1 MATTLQS
8 QVIWMSNEGGFSDM
22 KDKKETCHF
31 CQESN
36 VLECHHII
44 PKRLGGSNDSK
55 NILVLCPTCHAK
67 IEKIYDDSFFERICN
82 LSQTS
87 LQTRSMKIKEAY
99 TQHSG
104 NSWGR
109 PQEYSKD
116 QKRRLVKLKNQR
128 YSYREIKEK
137 VDFDISLGA
146 LSNILGAKSGS

>member
-1 MATTLQS
+1 
-8 QVIWMSNEGGFSDM
+8 M

-67 IEKIYDDSFFERICN
+67 IERIYDDSFFKRIIN
-82 LSQTS
+82 IENTS
-87 LQTRSMKIKEAY
+87 LRTRSMAIKESY
-99 TQHSG
+99 RNHSN

-109 PQEYSKD
+109 PEEYSKN
-116 QKRRLVKLKNQR
+116 QKMRLETLKNQG
-128 YSYREIKEK
+128 YSYRDIKEK
-137 VDFDISLGA
+137 IDFDISLGT
-146 LSNILGAKSGS
+146 LSNILGGKSGS